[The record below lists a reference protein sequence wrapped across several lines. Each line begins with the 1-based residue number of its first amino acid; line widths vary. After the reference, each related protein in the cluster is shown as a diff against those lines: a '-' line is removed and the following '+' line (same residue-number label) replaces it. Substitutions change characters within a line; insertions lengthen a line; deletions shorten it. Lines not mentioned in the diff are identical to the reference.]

1 MNYVDYIVSIAYHL
15 LFFVFRLFSDTM
27 WSIVQVTE
35 SGTLALTQQLSEL
48 RTNNTADIPM
58 PKPALEVNIKQ
69 NRTPFE
75 IHPIPD
81 LTQFN

>member
-1 MNYVDYIVSIAYHL
+1 MFCLYVLIVSVFVS
-15 LFFVFRLFSDTM
+15 FFADTM

-58 PKPALEVNIKQ
+58 PKPTLEVNQ
-69 NRTPFE
+69 
-75 IHPIPD
+75 
-81 LTQFN
+81 

>member
-1 MNYVDYIVSIAYHL
+1 
-15 LFFVFRLFSDTM
+15 M

-58 PKPALEVNIKQ
+58 PKPTLEVWIISVDFVYISSCDDKSILIRF
-69 NRTPFE
+69 RTKV
-75 IHPIPD
+75 D
-81 LTQFN
+81 LTHHIISNIDSLN